1 MNRRQLRMLIDK
13 LKRKLRFRSGL
24 NFRRKR
30 FRVHQAHVR
39 FYGIWLAEIVGVILL
54 AFLLT
59 KGLGMRV
66 VCSGESMEETIPE
79 NASLWVN
86 RMVYKVSQPEKDD
99 IIAFLPKGNT
109 NASYSVKR
117 IVGVPGDTILIQNGK
132 LYINEK
138 VVSLKGE
145 DESIREEGRAAGE
158 IVLGED
164 EYFVLGDN
172 VNNSEDSRYETVGN
186 VKRGEIYG
194 KVWFIISFRNF
205 GFVN

>member
-1 MNRRQLRMLIDK
+1 MNRRQLHIIIDK

-30 FRVHQAHVR
+30 YRVRPDHIR
-39 FYGIWLAEIVGVILL
+39 FYGIWVAEIAGVILL

-59 KGLGMRV
+59 KGMGMRV
-66 VCSGESMEETIPE
+66 VNSGESMETAIPE
-79 NASLWVN
+79 NASLWIN
-86 RMVYKVSQPEKDD
+86 RIVYKVSKPETGDV
-99 IIAFLPKGNT
+99 IAFLPKGNL
-109 NASYSVKR
+109 NASYNVKR
-117 IVGVPGDTILIQNGK
+117 VVAVPGDTVFISNGK
-132 LYINEK
+132 LYVNEK
-138 VVSLKGE
+138 VVELPGE
-145 DESIREEGRAAGE
+145 ESIREEGRASSE

-194 KVWFIISFRNF
+194 KVWFITSFKHF
-205 GFVN
+205 GSID